1 MILVRFRKLRKAMS
15 IKTFFGKLAT
25 ISLITLALSI
35 PAFCGEIHYPAG
47 AGDPQVKVLLPP
59 SDPMNVAA
67 MSGDLTKI
75 KALIIENSSLVSS
88 RDINNGWTPLHWA
101 AWNGHK
107 DVAELLLS
115 KGANGNAMANDG
127 FTPLHVAAQN
137 GQKDVA
143 ELLLANKANVNAKTK
158 EGWTPLHLATGNGHK
173 DLVKLLRQHGGHE

>member
-1 MILVRFRKLRKAMS
+1 MNINNFYRHLAIVSLV
-15 IKTFFGKLAT
+15 
-25 ISLITLALSI
+25 ALTWSI

-47 AGDPQVKVLLPP
+47 AGDPQVRVLLPP

-75 KALIIENSSLVSS
+75 KALIMENSNLVSS

-107 DVAELLLS
+107 DAAELLLS

-143 ELLLANKANVNAKTK
+143 ELLLASKADVNAKTK
-158 EGWTPLHLATGNGHK
+158 EGWTPLQIAAAAWRNSK
-173 DLVKLLRQHGGHE
+173 EVVALLRQHGGHE